1 MPQILFVRHAQASA
15 HAQDYD
21 QLSEL
26 GHLQADALG
35 AWLVEHQYKFDAV
48 YAGSMRRQQQ
58 TLAQI
63 RNAFEQASDAFPE
76 PCSEVS
82 LNEYDFRAV
91 LGAYAA
97 AHPDDADL
105 QIALSGTMS
114 AWLKVL
120 KRALLGWSRGMVS
133 ADNLET
139 WVDFQIRV
147 ATVAKA
153 LAKQDGDILVVS
165 SGGVISLFAQRA
177 LGLPDESVIALN
189 LALKNTGHCHFQVG
203 RSGWYLQ
210 SFNALPH
217 LARAD
222 QQRLHTLV

>member
-21 QLSEL
+21 QLSER

-35 AWLVEHQYKFDAV
+35 AWLVEHQYRFDAV
-48 YAGSMRRQQQ
+48 YAGSMHRQQQ
-58 TLAQI
+58 TLVQI
-63 RNAFEQASDAFPE
+63 QRAFKRASQAFPE
-76 PCSEVS
+76 PRSEVS

-97 AHPDDADL
+97 AHPDDPDL
-105 QIALSGTMS
+105 QIALSGTTS

-120 KRALLGWSRGMVS
+120 KRALLAWARGLVG
-133 ADNLET
+133 AENLET

-147 ATVAKA
+147 AAVAKM
-153 LAKQDGDILVVS
+153 LAQQDGDILVVS

-189 LALKNTGHCHFQVG
+189 LALENTGHCHFRVS
-203 RSGWYLQ
+203 RTGWYLQ

-217 LARAD
+217 LAQAA
-222 QQRLHTLV
+222 QQQLHTLI